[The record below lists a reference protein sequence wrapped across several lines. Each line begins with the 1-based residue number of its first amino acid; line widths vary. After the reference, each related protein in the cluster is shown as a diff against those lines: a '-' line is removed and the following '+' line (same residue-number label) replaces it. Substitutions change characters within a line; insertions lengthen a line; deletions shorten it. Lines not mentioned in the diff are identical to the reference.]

1 MTLYVFHRQVHT
13 DEKDPGR
20 GLSEE
25 ANKLDEELPVSPIE
39 TEEPGTSDALEFQ
52 DDEGLTYKC
61 NYLSV
66 CANVSANKILRR
78 FEAIWKLTNYT

>member
-1 MTLYVFHRQVHT
+1 MNTEIEDVANLEDLKPLDSLIGEVEY
-13 DEKDPGR
+13 
-20 GLSEE
+20 EE
-25 ANKLDEELPVSPIE
+25 SPVSPIE